1 MGQGSCLEALGRG
14 MVLAF
19 ATVVLPWIIVS
30 RYWYEIND
38 LIDGMS
44 KMPVVRKMSSDFK
57 TGAEAVGEVF
67 AQKLAAY
74 YLHDDALASSFPS
87 SSSQRKPRQKG
98 PYSWD
103 RAAVEARLAE
113 RFSAGKRRSMKAF
126 LDYIEQYRPLAE
138 AEMLKA
144 KIPASVTL
152 AQGILET
159 DAGRSRLATIAN
171 NHFGI
176 KCIKKSDY
184 RKDGVIDDNDFYPH
198 RMAYGCLQQ
207 SDDHDYDRF
216 QMYETAEDSYRHH
229 SLLLAGKRYNWI
241 GQYQVGSIYQIP
253 KKIYGKDVVPYYAA
267 WSVGLKMSG
276 YATSRRYAEKLT
288 LIIETYQLWKI
299 DYEIINQ

>member
-1 MGQGSCLEALGRG
+1 MEQGSCLEALGKG
-14 MVLAF
+14 MVLAIV
-19 ATVVLPWIIVS
+19 TVVLPWIIVS

-38 LIDGMS
+38 IVDGIS
-44 KMPVVRKMSSDFK
+44 RMPVVRKMSSDFR
-57 TGAEAVGEVF
+57 TGSEAAGQVF
-67 AQKLAAY
+67 AQKLVAFYKGGVAPAPAAR
-74 YLHDDALASSFPS
+74 
-87 SSSQRKPRQKG
+87 RKG
-98 PYSWD
+98 AYTWD

-138 AEMLKA
+138 AEMLRA

-184 RKDGVIDDNDFYPH
+184 RADGVIDDNDFYPH
-198 RMAYGCLQQ
+198 SIAHGCLQQ
-207 SDDHDYDRF
+207 SDDHHYDRF
-216 QMYETAEDSYRHH
+216 QMYHSAEDSYRHH
-229 SLLLAGKRYNWI
+229 SMLLAGKRYSWI

-267 WSVGLKMSG
+267 WCVGLKMSG

-299 DYEIINQ
+299 DYDIINQ

>member
-1 MGQGSCLEALGRG
+1 MEALGKG
-14 MVLAF
+14 MVLAVV
-19 ATVVLPWIIVS
+19 TVVLPWIIVS

-67 AQKLAAY
+67 AHKLTDFYQGRSATAA
-74 YLHDDALASSFPS
+74 PS
-87 SSSQRKPRQKG
+87 AERRKKG
-98 PYSWD
+98 PHYWD

-113 RFSAGKRRSMKAF
+113 RFSAGKRRSMQAF
-126 LDYIEQYRPLAE
+126 LDYVEHYRPLAE
-138 AEMLKA
+138 EEMLRS

-184 RKDGVIDDNDFYPH
+184 RADGVIDDNDFYPH
-198 RMAYGCLQQ
+198 NIAYGCLQQ
-207 SDDHDYDRF
+207 SDDHHYDRF
-216 QMYETAEDSYRHH
+216 QMYKSAEDSYRHH
-229 SLLLAGKRYNWI
+229 SMLLAGKRYNWI

-267 WSVGLKMSG
+267 WCVGLKMSG